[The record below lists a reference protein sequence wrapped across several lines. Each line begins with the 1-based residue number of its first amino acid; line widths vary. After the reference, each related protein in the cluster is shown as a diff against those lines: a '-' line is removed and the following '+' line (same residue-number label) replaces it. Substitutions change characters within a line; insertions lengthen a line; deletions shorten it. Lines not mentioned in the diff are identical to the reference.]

1 MGPKR
6 LEVPNGEER
15 ARLSAHKVTL
25 QRIKDGDTTA
35 IPKKYQGL
43 GTRKLDKI
51 QQSLEEEKNTLKL
64 PAIYERAV
72 DEKLSASG
80 IAMVSAS
87 AERIITP
94 DDLFFDNAVIPL
106 AYPPPKIPEDY
117 PERQLFEK
125 VFGYLS
131 AYNFHLEGV
140 HTAETCKVRI
150 PDFEDDG
157 SGGKVTWQE
166 IDVTYNAI
174 MREDVD
180 ILVRHRA
187 DVAYESLLRRRA
199 GLPELEVLPKDASK
213 EVVKDIPAVR
223 RVCTRARLAK
233 PTKQNEAETRRPW
246 DALFELSMNKFPASD
261 RDVQDGFETC
271 YGRER
276 TMYFPLN
283 ALFEAVHIPELKN
296 DEMTGPLIAAWESRL
311 GQSGSILLHS
321 SASCDALL
329 NSDGSEEQDWLCECV
344 NDAKNA
350 IASRANEVKRDL
362 GIWKGHVKAPFME
375 LDSRAINTF
384 QKFRCD
390 GVAFLNERHYWHG
403 KALQGNIHHIEK
415 FRMIRG
421 ETASESATA
430 AKSEAGTKGLPIADQ
445 ARRMAEAQDHYR
457 LPTSE
462 SEPGSQT
469 DRSVLAPENLQII
482 VIAREDKKFD
492 QKQLSQV
499 FNQARYSI
507 FSGARY
513 LAQFGVYDV
522 PVFAVATI
530 GYTGYLLFGWGR
542 KINATARTKP
552 KAGEGLKAGSES
564 KKSLDL
570 PPMRGSKK
578 GKRNE
583 GSIESYKVPNEPI
596 IDVDVYIADTN
607 CPKFNICD
615 EPAAIRFL
623 TFLNQLRDVH
633 SLELHRNLRDK
644 QAAFLEE
651 WQGSKA
657 RSSKY
662 PRRFDWYV
670 EGQLQTP
677 AMQKVKQDFD
687 AQKEKL
693 RELDEQ
699 IEIIGAIKSLVNV
712 PKQEDA

>member
-43 GTRKLDKI
+43 GTQKLDKI

-421 ETASESATA
+421 ETASE
-430 AKSEAGTKGLPIADQ
+430 K
-445 ARRMAEAQDHYR
+445 
-457 LPTSE
+457 
-462 SEPGSQT
+462 
-469 DRSVLAPENLQII
+469 
-482 VIAREDKKFD
+482 
-492 QKQLSQV
+492 
-499 FNQARYSI
+499 
-507 FSGARY
+507 
-513 LAQFGVYDV
+513 
-522 PVFAVATI
+522 
-530 GYTGYLLFGWGR
+530 
-542 KINATARTKP
+542 
-552 KAGEGLKAGSES
+552 S